1 MAMIGYL
8 VYFNV
13 VKSEDFINSPYNT
26 RQDTFSDRV
35 VRGQILS
42 SEGEILARTDVY
54 DDGTEDRIYPYANVF
69 AHVIGYDSNGKMNFW
84 EEKIWEIP

>member
-42 SEGEILARTDVY
+42 SEERSLPKQMFMTTVLRT
-54 DDGTEDRIYPYANVF
+54 GSNPYANIFSQCDRV
-69 AHVIGYDSNGKMNFW
+69 
-84 EEKIWEIP
+84 